1 MELRILHLSDLHFT
15 QKNDEQDKKFKQ
27 LIETLVTQHKEKP
40 FDYIFVTG
48 DIIDKGKTEYF
59 SVALEY
65 FNKLFNRLNFD
76 GQNIFF
82 VPGNHDLD
90 FKIEENTD
98 NITREILKKA
108 RFDEIQNK
116 EKENQK
122 ILEKIKQRQ
131 TAYFSFIKDLGV
143 VEHQLQFCEERKDD
157 VSIIGINSSIFSAKE
172 DHRNQIYF
180 INEQFET
187 IKNKEFKYNKLFILT
202 HHPIDYYE
210 ETTKDTILKFAREQG
225 AFIFSG
231 HSHIQAYERQ
241 YRDNK
246 AAFQFWCG
254 NFQDNTASF
263 NIVNID
269 YDIGAFNL
277 SVGKYNSNE
286 WLVEPVIT
294 DRIKEFESNILSF
307 LMNIKHL
314 DKTEKFRQL
323 WNELFFEASNPHNL
337 RFEDYWEIYNG
348 THPTLNQKISTPKLR
363 KLIKNNLSMSEKCL
377 LYILFQKIDR
387 FYAHKLYKDF
397 PIKLSYLDEEKETR
411 YKRDLLNMASYKL
424 PEIFRSP

>member
-15 QKNDEQDKKFKQ
+15 QKNDEQDKKFKK
-27 LIETLVTQHKEKP
+27 LIETLVTQHKERP

-65 FNKLFNRLNFD
+65 FNKLFNELVFCRK
-76 GQNIFF
+76 NIFF
-82 VPGNHDLD
+82 VPGNHDVD
-90 FKIEENTD
+90 FRIDENVD
-98 NITREILKKA
+98 NDTRNILQQAKYNEI
-108 RFDEIQNK
+108 RDK
-116 EKENQK
+116 EKEHQS
-122 ILEKIKQRQ
+122 ILGKMKNRQ
-131 TAYFSFIKDLGV
+131 SQYFSFVKNLGV
-143 VEHQLQFCEERKDD
+143 VSEHLPFCEDREDNI
-157 VSIIGINSSIFSAKE
+157 SIIGINSSIFSAKE

-180 INEQFET
+180 INEQFKT

-202 HHPIDYYE
+202 HHPIDFYE
-210 ETTKDTILKFAREQG
+210 ETTKDAILKFAREQG

-314 DKTEKFRQL
+314 DKTEQFRQL

-348 THPTLNQKISTPKLR
+348 THPTLYQKISTRKLR
-363 KLIKNNLSMSEKCL
+363 SHIKNNFSMTEKCL
-377 LYILFQKIDR
+377 LYILFQKFDR
-387 FYAHKLYKDF
+387 SYAHKLYKDF
-397 PIKLSYLDEEKETR
+397 PIKLSRLDGEKETR
-411 YKRDLLNMASYKL
+411 YKRDLLNMVSYKF
-424 PEIFRSP
+424 PEMFRSP